1 MQVRISGEN
10 VILNNVDHSIQVY
23 RLKANGN
30 YELVQDKA
38 GEVAQA
44 WRFEVSADKKNIVT
58 SMLSLREFDIESL
71 QSSNSEVSFQ
81 TPRFLHSLALVSLP
95 ATLMRKFSH
104 RMAFTLQLATST
116 AWYSLLI

>member
-1 MQVRISGEN
+1 MNALTNQSGIIAQTFDKPQWYIPIQNCIGAPVQVRISGEN

-30 YELVQDKA
+30 FELLQERA

-44 WRFEVSADKKNIVT
+44 WRFEVSADKKSLVT

-71 QSSNSEVSFQ
+71 
-81 TPRFLHSLALVSLP
+81 
-95 ATLMRKFSH
+95 
-104 RMAFTLQLATST
+104 
-116 AWYSLLI
+116 